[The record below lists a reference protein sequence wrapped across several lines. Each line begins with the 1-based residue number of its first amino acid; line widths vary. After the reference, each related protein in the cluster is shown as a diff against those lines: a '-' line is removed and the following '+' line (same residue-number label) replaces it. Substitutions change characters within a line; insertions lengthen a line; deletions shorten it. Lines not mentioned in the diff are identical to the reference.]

1 MCSLYRIMTLIPWAR
16 CKYTRTFLLTS
27 PKTTHGGAHRGYPD
41 GKHLVGPH
49 PERIPARAGDVQT
62 YSQLV
67 QQVAKQKVQLSSK
80 KEDAIEANNSLKSPA
95 KEQDKLKK
103 SEKAKGNEFKML

>member
-1 MCSLYRIMTLIPWAR
+1 MLRG
-16 CKYTRTFLLTS
+16 FLLEQEMF
-27 PKTTHGGAHRGYPD
+27 K
-41 GKHLVGPH
+41 
-49 PERIPARAGDVQT
+49 T

-67 QQVAKQKVQLSSK
+67 QQVAKHKVQLSSQ
-80 KEDAIEANNSLKSPA
+80 KEDAIEADNSMKSPT